1 MLGYNKARFGGGT
14 LTVLVFYRLVVK
26 LVKTLERPRPKRFRA
41 LREQDCRF
49 VPKFHSF
56 SRLHKH
62 ELLAKSRWRALIGR
76 PARLCFCSLVS
87 LSPQFPVGRIHR
99 HLKSRTTSHGRVGAT
114 AAVYSAAILE
124 YLTAEVTLSSVY
136 LALRCLKCW
145 SVCKGCLSF
154 RF

>member
-62 ELLAKSRWRALIGR
+62 ELLAKSQWL
-76 PARLCFCSLVS
+76 F
-87 LSPQFPVGRIHR
+87 VG
-99 HLKSRTTSHGRVGAT
+99 GG
-114 AAVYSAAILE
+114 
-124 YLTAEVTLSSVY
+124 LSSGGQHGF
-136 LALRCLKCW
+136 A
-145 SVCKGCLSF
+145 SVHSCHYPRSS
-154 RF
+154 R